1 MKMMR
6 EYTVEDS
13 GRVIRCSE
21 EFLESVRK
29 NSVVSC
35 EYKFC
40 ASFAWAGYEVLDVEA
55 EKITDIVKSTVADS
69 IFGTSA
75 RCDEVQVSL
84 NRENNNFDIP
94 RDESIGCLYDY
105 CGAGRMI
112 VPLRKND
119 ILNAEVK
126 FSVYHIDVVFVILRN
141 ELLKEEYNILDDGF
155 RPWVLQRNLER
166 ELKCSKFVIGEPS
179 VSVREA

>member
-1 MKMMR
+1 MK
-6 EYTVEDS
+6 EYAIEDN
-13 GRVIRCSE
+13 GKVIRCSE

-35 EYKFC
+35 EYKFY
-40 ASFAWAGYEVLDVEA
+40 ASFAWTGYEVLDVEA
-55 EKITDIVKSTVADS
+55 EKITDIVKNTVTDS

-84 NRENNNFDIP
+84 DRENNNFDIP
-94 RDESIGCLYDY
+94 RDENIGCLCDY
-105 CGAGRMI
+105 CDAGHMI
-112 VPLRKND
+112 IPPRKND

-126 FSVYHIDVVFVILRN
+126 FSMYHIDVVRVILRN
-141 ELLKEEYNILDDGF
+141 KLLKEECSISDDGF
-155 RPWVLQRNLER
+155 RPWVLQRKLEH
-166 ELKCSKFVIGEPS
+166 ELRRNKSVIGEPS